1 MNLTNT
7 IQDTIRKEGL
17 MFVFRGEVSEKNS
30 LPLLSLLENDMK
42 EDSFNM
48 VGRKRLFMYVLESL
62 QNIVKHS
69 GNMDHPVM
77 PLVSYS
83 KTDGG
88 YTITTGNLIPDT
100 QSELLAY
107 KLAKVNSL
115 NAAEIKVLYKQIL
128 KTPGFSRK
136 GGAGLGLLEMA
147 LKTGNKL
154 DYDFIPIGGGLSY
167 FVLSKT
173 VDSTGMGISKGQASE
188 RFSGLPVFGLERML
202 AENNVHMMWSGHM
215 NSGIGE
221 EVLSITE
228 ARLTDE
234 DVDTRLRKKVFNVL
248 VEILENVSKY
258 NPGKEAEQKFGMPLA
273 MVRYTK
279 GEFIVTTGNLVPVT
293 MTDALKQKIDDINS
307 FNPDELKTL
316 FFASL
321 SAQTIESD
329 STGNMG
335 LISMARK
342 SGSKLEYLFRKVNDD
357 YSYFILSVRVENTN
371 GSTEALQA

>member
-1 MNLTNT
+1 
-7 IQDTIRKEGL
+7 
-17 MFVFRGEVSEKNS
+17 
-30 LPLLSLLENDMK
+30 
-42 EDSFNM
+42 
-48 VGRKRLFMYVLESL
+48 
-62 QNIVKHS
+62 
-69 GNMDHPVM
+69 
-77 PLVSYS
+77 
-83 KTDGG
+83 
-88 YTITTGNLIPDT
+88 
-100 QSELLAY
+100 
-107 KLAKVNSL
+107 
-115 NAAEIKVLYKQIL
+115 
-128 KTPGFSRK
+128 
-136 GGAGLGLLEMA
+136 
-147 LKTGNKL
+147 
-154 DYDFIPIGGGLSY
+154 
-167 FVLSKT
+167 
-173 VDSTGMGISKGQASE
+173 MGISKGQARE
-188 RFSGLPVFGLERML
+188 RFSGLSVFGLERML
-202 AENNVHMMWSGHM
+202 AENNVHLMWSGHM

-228 ARLTDE
+228 VRLTDE

-258 NPGKEAEQKFGMPLA
+258 NPGREAEQKFGMPLA

-293 MTDALKQKIDDINS
+293 MTDSLKQKIDDINS
-307 FNPDELKTL
+307 YSPDELKTL

>member
-1 MNLTNT
+1 
-7 IQDTIRKEGL
+7 
-17 MFVFRGEVSEKNS
+17 
-30 LPLLSLLENDMK
+30 
-42 EDSFNM
+42 
-48 VGRKRLFMYVLESL
+48 
-62 QNIVKHS
+62 
-69 GNMDHPVM
+69 
-77 PLVSYS
+77 
-83 KTDGG
+83 
-88 YTITTGNLIPDT
+88 
-100 QSELLAY
+100 
-107 KLAKVNSL
+107 
-115 NAAEIKVLYKQIL
+115 
-128 KTPGFSRK
+128 
-136 GGAGLGLLEMA
+136 MA

-173 VDSTGMGISKGQASE
+173 VDSTGMGISKGQARE

-202 AENNVHMMWSGHM
+202 AENNVHLMWSGHM

-273 MVRYTK
+273 MVRLTK
-279 GEFIVTTGNLVPVT
+279 GEFIVTSGNLVPVT
-293 MTDALKQKIDDINS
+293 MTDSLKQKIDDINS

>member
-1 MNLTNT
+1 
-7 IQDTIRKEGL
+7 
-17 MFVFRGEVSEKNS
+17 
-30 LPLLSLLENDMK
+30 
-42 EDSFNM
+42 
-48 VGRKRLFMYVLESL
+48 
-62 QNIVKHS
+62 
-69 GNMDHPVM
+69 
-77 PLVSYS
+77 
-83 KTDGG
+83 
-88 YTITTGNLIPDT
+88 DT

-202 AENNVHMMWSGHM
+202 AENNVHLMWSGHM

-273 MVRYTK
+273 MVRLTK
-279 GEFIVTTGNLVPVT
+279 GEFIVTSGNLVPVT

>member
-1 MNLTNT
+1 
-7 IQDTIRKEGL
+7 
-17 MFVFRGEVSEKNS
+17 
-30 LPLLSLLENDMK
+30 
-42 EDSFNM
+42 
-48 VGRKRLFMYVLESL
+48 
-62 QNIVKHS
+62 
-69 GNMDHPVM
+69 
-77 PLVSYS
+77 
-83 KTDGG
+83 
-88 YTITTGNLIPDT
+88 
-100 QSELLAY
+100 
-107 KLAKVNSL
+107 
-115 NAAEIKVLYKQIL
+115 
-128 KTPGFSRK
+128 
-136 GGAGLGLLEMA
+136 
-147 LKTGNKL
+147 
-154 DYDFIPIGGGLSY
+154 
-167 FVLSKT
+167 
-173 VDSTGMGISKGQASE
+173 
-188 RFSGLPVFGLERML
+188 
-202 AENNVHMMWSGHM
+202 M

-273 MVRYTK
+273 MVRLTK
-279 GEFIVTTGNLVPVT
+279 GEFIVTSGNLVPVT

-342 SGSKLEYLFRKVNDD
+342 SGSKLEYLFRKVNDE

-371 GSTEALQA
+371 GLTEALQA